1 MKREQKQGDP
11 INVILEDTLKH
22 FVDNSLD
29 LFVIDHFSCCNSE
42 SQSEVML
49 GMCHSRRKHA
59 TDDR

>member
-11 INVILEDTLKH
+11 INVIFENTLKH
-22 FVDNSLD
+22 FVDDSLNI
-29 LFVIDHFSCCNSE
+29 FIISHFSDCNSE